1 MTDFLHATPEE
12 LLAVKEQ
19 LGDNFQAQYQKVE
32 NPLRDSASGIVAPRI
47 DIPGSALGR
56 LLSQSTL
63 QVKPKV
69 RKGDFRILETKD
81 VAENYILI
89 APSPLI
95 YFAHACV
102 ELKDA
107 KGAQNFILDDAL
119 FEKMNEVSPIATEPG
134 DFDLWQGKLSLH
146 FFFLLY
152 CRNDE
157 AELAVEVNQPRM
169 EKNRNYFHNR
179 VYALGAMQGV
189 WSFIKKVGQ
198 DPYAENAKDGEA
210 NGHYWCAVEHTQ
222 MQNDGVASYVFNST
236 LETFR
241 QAVVEDLRA
250 KKRYLDDFNHDTVQE
265 ILGRKY

>member
-1 MTDFLHATPEE
+1 MMDLLNATPEE
-12 LLAVKEQ
+12 LLAVKAQ
-19 LGDNFQAQYQKVE
+19 LGENFHAQYQKVE
-32 NPLRDSASGIVAPRI
+32 NPLRDFASGIVAPRI

-95 YFAHACV
+95 CFAHACV
-102 ELKDA
+102 EVKDA
-107 KGAQNFILDDAL
+107 KGAQNFIIDDAL
-119 FEKMNEVSPIATEPG
+119 FEKMNAVSPIATAPG

-169 EKNRNYFHNR
+169 EKHRNYFQNR
-179 VYALGAMQGV
+179 LNAIASMQDV

-198 DPYAENAKDGEA
+198 DPYAENAKEGDA

-222 MQNDGVASYVFNST
+222 MKHDGVAPYVFKST

-241 QAVVEDLRA
+241 HAVVEDLRA
-250 KKRYLDDFNHDTVQE
+250 KKRYLDDVNHDTVQE